1 MNSYL
6 QAMLRKTNINRA
18 SIRRA
23 TDSILETGIQQT
35 LDQKHNKNYS
45 VYEEYNRRSKSII
58 YDSLNTS
65 EHTHLI
71 SDCSSSDSKNPLDE
85 NEHWNRNDPKSS
97 RNGSEQQNT
106 CSYIKSWNGVE
117 NSSDSIKFASV
128 DSLNRN
134 EDHIKASSQKAWDEN
149 KLCRSESMKS
159 QNKYENHGRL
169 DSNRP
174 LLKNEQHS
182 SKNEPNFRNSLNKY
196 EDNSYRES
204 RSQSEDETRTT
215 RIELV
220 PGLIIQGKVTEL

>member
-23 TDSILETGIQQT
+23 FDSISETAAEQT

-45 VYEEYNRRSKSII
+45 VNEEYNLRSKGII
-58 YDSLNTS
+58 YNRTNT
-65 EHTHLI
+65 
-71 SDCSSSDSKNPLDE
+71 SDCSRSASRNPWHE
-85 NEHWNRNDPKSS
+85 NEHWNRHDPKSS

-106 CSYIKSWNGVE
+106 YSSINSWNGAE
-117 NSSDSIKFASV
+117 NSSNSIKFACV

-134 EDHIKASSQKAWDEN
+134 EDHIKASSQKPWDEN
-149 KLCRSESMKS
+149 KLGHSESMKS
-159 QNKYENHGRL
+159 QNMYKKHGRL

-174 LLKNEQHS
+174 SLKNEQHS
-182 SKNEPNFRNSLNKY
+182 LKTGQNFRNSLSKY
-196 EDNSYRES
+196 KDNSYRES
-204 RSQSEDETRTT
+204 RSQLADETRKTIT
-215 RIELV
+215 IELV